1 MTFARNTKIYTN
13 YKNPNQLYIMENSNS
28 ITSSVETSVDV
39 SAINQQDFI
48 SAMEKSDSKALKGME
63 VLMDL
68 TAEYIELEKTGESFR
83 GVYIGQQD
91 MNITDKQTGESKKL
105 KAARF
110 LIDRKVYINAGAVL
124 ISELHRANVPVG
136 TPLEV
141 TYVRKDGNTKIYSI
155 KLIA

>member
-1 MTFARNTKIYTN
+1 
-13 YKNPNQLYIMENSNS
+13 MENSIQNTNTEVQVDLAS
-28 ITSSVETSVDV
+28 ISQE
-39 SAINQQDFI
+39 DFLA
-48 SAMEKSDSKALKGME
+48 AMEKSSSASLKKME

-68 TAEYIELEKTGESFR
+68 TAEYVELEKAGESFR
-83 GVYIGQQD
+83 GVYIGFQD
-91 MNITDKQTGESKKL
+91 INITDKQTGESKKL

-110 LIDRKVYINAGAVL
+110 IIHKKVRINAGAVL
-124 ISELHRANVPVG
+124 VSEIHRAGVPVG

>member
-1 MTFARNTKIYTN
+1 
-13 YKNPNQLYIMENSNS
+13 MENSIQNTNTEVQVDLAS
-28 ITSSVETSVDV
+28 ISQE
-39 SAINQQDFI
+39 DFLA
-48 SAMEKSDSKALKGME
+48 AMEKSSSASLKKME

-68 TAEYIELEKTGESFR
+68 TAEYVELEKAGESFR
-83 GVYIGQQD
+83 GVYIGFQD
-91 MNITDKQTGESKKL
+91 INITDKQTGESKKL

-110 LIDRKVYINAGAVL
+110 IIDKKVRINAGAVL
-124 ISELHRANVPVG
+124 VSEIHRAGVPVG

>member
-1 MTFARNTKIYTN
+1 
-13 YKNPNQLYIMENSNS
+13 MENSIQTTNTEVQVDLAS
-28 ITSSVETSVDV
+28 ISQE
-39 SAINQQDFI
+39 DFLA
-48 SAMEKSDSKALKGME
+48 AMEKSSSASLKKME

-68 TAEYIELEKTGESFR
+68 TAEYVELEKAGESFR
-83 GVYIGQQD
+83 GVYIGFQD
-91 MNITDKQTGESKKL
+91 INITDKQTGESKKL

-110 LIDRKVYINAGAVL
+110 IIDKKVRINAGAVL
-124 ISELHRANVPVG
+124 VSEIHRAGVPVG

>member
-1 MTFARNTKIYTN
+1 
-13 YKNPNQLYIMENSNS
+13 MENQNS
-28 ITSSVETSVDV
+28 SIAHVESQVDI
-39 SAINQQDFI
+39 STISQEDFI
-48 SAMEKSDSKALKGME
+48 AAMEKSDSKQLKGME

-68 TAEYIELEKTGESFR
+68 TAEYVELEKTGESFR
-83 GVYIGQQD
+83 GVYIGFQD

-110 LIDRKVYINAGAVL
+110 LIDKKVRINAGAVL

>member
-1 MTFARNTKIYTN
+1 
-13 YKNPNQLYIMENSNS
+13 MENQNS
-28 ITSSVETSVDV
+28 SIAHVESQVDI
-39 SAINQQDFI
+39 STISQEDFLA
-48 SAMEKSDSKALKGME
+48 AMEKSDSKALKGME

-68 TAEYIELEKTGESFR
+68 TAEYVELEKTGESFR
-83 GVYIGQQD
+83 GVYIGFQD

-110 LIDRKVYINAGAVL
+110 LIDKKVRINAGAVL

>member
-1 MTFARNTKIYTN
+1 
-13 YKNPNQLYIMENSNS
+13 MENQNS
-28 ITSSVETSVDV
+28 IAQVETNVDV
-39 SAINQQDFI
+39 STINPQDFAA
-48 SAMEKSDSKALKGME
+48 AMEKSDSKALKGME

-68 TAEYIELEKTGESFR
+68 TAEYVELAKAGESFR
-83 GVYIGQQD
+83 GVYIGLQD
-91 MNITDKQTGESKKL
+91 MNITDKQTGENKKL

-110 LIDRKVYINAGAVL
+110 LIDKKIYINAGAVL
-124 ISELHRANVPVG
+124 ISELNRAGVPVG

>member
-1 MTFARNTKIYTN
+1 
-13 YKNPNQLYIMENSNS
+13 MENS
-28 ITSSVETSVDV
+28 IQTTSNAEVQVDLT
-39 SAINQQDFI
+39 AISQEDFI
-48 SAMEKSDSKALKGME
+48 AAMEKSSSDSLKKMN

-68 TAEYIELEKTGESFR
+68 TAEYVELEKAGESFR
-83 GVYIGQQD
+83 GVYIGFQD
-91 MNITDKQTGESKKL
+91 INITDKQTGESKKL

-110 LIDRKVYINAGAVL
+110 IIDKKVRINAGAVL
-124 ISELHRANVPVG
+124 VSEINRAGVPVG

>member
-1 MTFARNTKIYTN
+1 
-13 YKNPNQLYIMENSNS
+13 
-28 ITSSVETSVDV
+28 
-39 SAINQQDFI
+39 
-48 SAMEKSDSKALKGME
+48 
-63 VLMDL
+63 MDL
-68 TAEYIELEKTGESFR
+68 TAEYVELEKTGESFR
-83 GVYIGQQD
+83 GVYIGFQD

-110 LIDRKVYINAGAVL
+110 LIDKKVRINAGAVL
-124 ISELHRANVPVG
+124 ISELHLANVPVG

>member
-1 MTFARNTKIYTN
+1 
-13 YKNPNQLYIMENSNS
+13 MENQNQS
-28 ITSSVETSVDV
+28 IAHVESQVDI
-39 SAINQQDFI
+39 STISQEDFLA
-48 SAMEKSDSKALKGME
+48 AMEKSDSKALKGME

-68 TAEYIELEKTGESFR
+68 TAEYVELEKTGESFR
-83 GVYIGQQD
+83 GVYIGFQD

-110 LIDRKVYINAGAVL
+110 LIDKKVRINAGAVL

>member
-1 MTFARNTKIYTN
+1 
-13 YKNPNQLYIMENSNS
+13 MENQNS
-28 ITSSVETSVDV
+28 SIAHVESQVDI
-39 SAINQQDFI
+39 STISQEDFI
-48 SAMEKSDSKALKGME
+48 AAMEKSDSKQLKGME

-68 TAEYIELEKTGESFR
+68 TAEYVELEKTGESFR
-83 GVYIGQQD
+83 GVYVGFQD

-110 LIDRKVYINAGAVL
+110 LIDKKVRINAGAVL

>member
-1 MTFARNTKIYTN
+1 
-13 YKNPNQLYIMENSNS
+13 MENSIQNTNTEVQVDLAS
-28 ITSSVETSVDV
+28 ISQE
-39 SAINQQDFI
+39 DFLA
-48 SAMEKSDSKALKGME
+48 AMEKSSSASLKKME

-68 TAEYIELEKTGESFR
+68 TAEYVELEKAGESFR
-83 GVYIGQQD
+83 GVYIGFQEI
-91 MNITDKQTGESKKL
+91 NITDKQTSESKKL

-110 LIDRKVYINAGAVL
+110 IIDKKVRINAGAVL
-124 ISELHRANVPVG
+124 VSEIHRAGVPVG

>member
-1 MTFARNTKIYTN
+1 
-13 YKNPNQLYIMENSNS
+13 MENQNS
-28 ITSSVETSVDV
+28 SIAHVESQVDI
-39 SAINQQDFI
+39 STISQEDFLA
-48 SAMEKSDSKALKGME
+48 AMEKSDSKQLKGME

-68 TAEYIELEKTGESFR
+68 TAEYVELEKTGESFR
-83 GVYIGQQD
+83 GVYIGFQD

-110 LIDRKVYINAGAVL
+110 LIDKKVRINAGAVL

-141 TYVRKDGNTKIYSI
+141 TYVRKDGNTKIYSL

>member
-1 MTFARNTKIYTN
+1 
-13 YKNPNQLYIMENSNS
+13 MENQNS
-28 ITSSVETSVDV
+28 IAQVETNIDV
-39 SAINQQDFI
+39 STINPQDFAA
-48 SAMEKSDSKALKGME
+48 AMEKSDSKALKGME

-68 TAEYIELEKTGESFR
+68 TAEYVELAKAGESFR
-83 GVYIGQQD
+83 GVYIGLQD
-91 MNITDKQTGESKKL
+91 MNITDKQTGENKKL

-110 LIDRKVYINAGAVL
+110 LIDKKIYINAGAVL
-124 ISELHRANVPVG
+124 ISELNRAGVPVG